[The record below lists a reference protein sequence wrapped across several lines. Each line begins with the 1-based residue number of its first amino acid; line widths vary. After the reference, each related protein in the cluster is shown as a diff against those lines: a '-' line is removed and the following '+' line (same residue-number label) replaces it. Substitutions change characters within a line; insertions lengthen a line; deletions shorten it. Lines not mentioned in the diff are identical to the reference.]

1 MSTDEEYLDSLLK
14 SVTEG
19 GQPEEIEDV
28 LEEMPVENPA
38 DDETADTDSLTDVG
52 TDIWEEAGTLE
63 DLMQDVENSELP
75 NDDLTDFFSE
85 PEQVAD
91 NFSDIYNDDNF
102 SMDLLQDQETSD
114 GEELSLEQL
123 IDNSESSD
131 LSLEQLLDTSQELD
145 SEEVEE
151 WKADIDSLLAQTEV
165 QEPEDIVI
173 SDDSDNEES
182 VQAEESM
189 ESAGDFSD
197 MEEADITDLID
208 NMENSDSDLDE
219 INSLLKKADKN
230 QSVDDDMLALLE
242 SIDENAGDNNADD
255 DFDIFSEDMP
265 ETQKP
270 ETVQVDRKKAKGK
283 KQKGKKA
290 GKKPSNT
297 KLFVKKDDSEDSEL
311 ETGIQSVLN
320 DEDDDFQDNL
330 LLEGLQD
337 SGPGENR
344 KSADDGGKEEDKKE
358 KTPGFLARFLAYI
371 SQEEEEPDTA
381 SDENAEI
388 LKELSKEDKAKKE
401 EKKKKKAEKKEK
413 GKNAKGKKEAKP
425 KKEKKPKPVKEKK
438 EKEKTP
444 WENPFRILTAKHVI
458 AILAFC
464 ATIIASI
471 CIFVTFLP
479 QYADKENA
487 REAFYQGNY
496 GKVYELFY
504 NKKLSGNDE
513 IIFDRAKT
521 ILILDRKLKSYYN
534 NIALNQELEAVD
546 ALIRGVECYWSL
558 EGVDEYGVRAEIDS
572 IYQQICIILE
582 NNYGITPDDAIE
594 IYKYDNVTYTQR
606 LTDAINGIGDSL
618 MEEEPE
624 AGEED
629 VPLDVLPEE
638 EELLT
643 GEGA

>member
-14 SVTEG
+14 SVTDG
-19 GQPEEIEDV
+19 SQPEEIEDLV
-28 LEEMPVENPA
+28 DEMAVEELE
-38 DDETADTDSLTDVG
+38 DEEVSDADSLTDAG
-52 TDIWEEAGTLE
+52 TDIWNEAGALE
-63 DLMQDVENSELP
+63 DLIQDAENPDLSD
-75 NDDLTDFFSE
+75 NSLTDFFNE
-85 PEQVAD
+85 PGQATND
-91 NFSDIYNDDNF
+91 FADIYDDDNF
-102 SMDLLQDQETSD
+102 SLDLLQDQETSD
-114 GEELSLEQL
+114 GMELSLEQL
-123 IDNSESSD
+123 IDSSENSD
-131 LSLEQLLDTSQELD
+131 LSLENLLDSSQDLD

-151 WKADIDSLLAQTEV
+151 WKADIDNLLAQTDV
-165 QEPEDIVI
+165 QDSEDIVNP
-173 SDDSDNEES
+173 DSADGDES
-182 VQAEESM
+182 VQTEEDVMPGNDS
-189 ESAGDFSD
+189 SD

-208 NMENSDSDLDE
+208 NMENTDSDLDE

-242 SIDENAGDNNADD
+242 SIDENAGDSNADD

-265 ETQKP
+265 VSQNKEN
-270 ETVQVDRKKAKGK
+270 VQVDRKKTKGK
-283 KQKGKKA
+283 KQKGKKT
-290 GKKPSNT
+290 GKKAPNN
-297 KLFVKKDDSEDSEL
+297 KLFGKKDDVEDTEL

-320 DEDDDFQDNL
+320 DEDDDFQDSL
-330 LLEGLQD
+330 SLEGLQD
-337 SGPGENR
+337 NGQRDERRNS
-344 KSADDGGKEEDKKE
+344 DDGEKEEDRKE
-358 KTPGFLARFLAYI
+358 KAPGFLARFLAYI

-381 SDENAEI
+381 SDENSEI

-479 QYADKENA
+479 QYADKEIA
-487 REAFYQGNY
+487 REAFYQGDY

-521 ILILDRKLKSYYN
+521 ILVLDRKLKSYYN

-546 ALIRGVECYWSL
+546 ALIRGVECYWGL
-558 EGVDEYGVRAEIDS
+558 AGVDEYGVRAEIDS
-572 IYQQICIILE
+572 IYQQICSILE
-582 NNYGITPDDAIE
+582 SNYGITPDEAIE

-606 LTDAINGIGDSL
+606 LTDAINGTFDSL
-618 MEEEPE
+618 IEEEPE
-624 AGEED
+624 AGED
-629 VPLDVLPEE
+629 NVPLDVLPEE

>member
-19 GQPEEIEDV
+19 GQPEEMENV
-28 LEEMPVENPA
+28 LEEMSVENPA
-38 DDETADTDSLTDVG
+38 DDEAADSDSLTDAG
-52 TDIWEEAGTLE
+52 ADIWEEAGALE
-63 DLMQDVENSELP
+63 DLMQVEENSGVP

-85 PEQVAD
+85 PEQDTD

-102 SMDLLQDQETSD
+102 SMDLLQDQEASD
-114 GEELSLEQL
+114 GAELSLEQL
-123 IDNSESSD
+123 IDNSENSD
-131 LSLEQLLDTSQELD
+131 LSLEQLLDSSQNLD

-151 WKADIDSLLAQTEV
+151 WKADIDSILAQTDV
-165 QEPEDIVI
+165 QEPEDIVTPDG
-173 SDDSDNEES
+173 SDKEGA

-208 NMENSDSDLDE
+208 NMENADSDLDE

-270 ETVQVDRKKAKGK
+270 ETVQTDRKKTKGK

-297 KLFVKKDDSEDSEL
+297 KLFGKKDDSEDTEL

-344 KSADDGGKEEDKKE
+344 KSTDDGGKEEDKKE

-371 SQEEEEPDTA
+371 SQEEEEPDTV

-479 QYADKENA
+479 QFADKENA

-582 NNYGITPDDAIE
+582 SNYGITPDDAIE

-618 MEEEPE
+618 MDEESE